1 MACTASK
8 SFVRFVVALACLLGG
23 ASSARA
29 QTTTT
34 YGSGGSSNTFTG
46 DTINPGD
53 TVLLNNGATV
63 TGNVTANGTLQFN
76 QTAALTIS
84 STISGTGTLALT
96 NTGTLNLTSASGGR
110 NTVLLDMTTT
120 VSSGLLQIRSA
131 SATAILWVG
140 GSSTGTLN
148 VTGGSVQS
156 GASYLGYNAGSL
168 GTATVS
174 SGTWA
179 NNSSRDLIVGYS
191 GTGTLTVTGGYVSN
205 GSGYIGRQGGG
216 VGTAMVSSGTWA
228 NASNLSVGEQGT
240 GTLNV
245 TGGYVSAGSSGA
257 YLGYN
262 PGGVGTATVS
272 SGTLASAGNLTVGPQ
287 GTGTLNVTG
296 GYVNNASG
304 YIGYNVGGVGTANVS
319 SGTWANS
326 GNLTVGSSGTGTL
339 TMSGGLVSVSGTL
352 SKGTYGTINLNSGGT
367 LQIGVG
373 GTTGVLGVSTLTNN
387 GTLIFNRSDDSTY
400 SGIISGTGA
409 VSKLGDGTLTLSG
422 SNGYTGATAV
432 NAGVLSY
439 GASNVL
445 SDSTAVTVAGGGLN
459 LGSYNDT
466 VASFTITSGSLFG
479 SGKLTAATYAI
490 GGGTV
495 ASNLGAGSMTVTANS
510 NLNGTTDATS
520 VSLNAGTLTLGS
532 ASRFTS
538 NQVALTGTS
547 GGSLSLGGNEAVGS
561 LAGGFNVALGSAT
574 LSTGND
580 NTSTN
585 YSGILSGS
593 GGLTKAGTGTF
604 TLSGSNGYTGA
615 TAINAGKMLV
625 NGQLGNTAVAVNAG
639 GLLGGSGRILGNV
652 TVASSG
658 TLAPGN
664 SPGVLTVGSLSLLAG
679 SHTLMEI
686 SGTSASLYDQVVGTG
701 TGGLTYGGSLDLV
714 MSGSYANGTTF
725 HLFSNFSSPFIGDF
739 AAVGLSATG
748 EYAGLIFSDSDHVG
762 GVWTSS
768 WTTNHQ
774 RLVFTAG
781 TGDLVVVPEPSTYA
795 MVLAGLA
802 CGGWQMWR
810 RRRRGLAPTLAA

>member
-1 MACTASK
+1 MSFRKIAIRSAS
-8 SFVRFVVALACLLGG
+8 SFPGFALAGLLAAGLA
-23 ASSARA
+23 ASPVRA
-29 QTTTT
+29 ATTT
-34 YGSGGSSNTFTG
+34 YASAYSGG
-46 DTINPGD
+46 TINPGD

-63 TGNVTANGTLQFN
+63 TGNITANGTLQFN
-76 QTAALTIS
+76 QTGALTIS
-84 STISGTGTLALT
+84 STISGTGTLSLT

-245 TGGYVSAGSSGA
+245 TGGYVSAGSGGA

-326 GNLTVGSSGTGTL
+326 GDLVVGASGTGTL

-352 SKGTYGTINLNSGGT
+352 SQGTSGTINLNSGGT

-387 GTLIFNRSDDSTY
+387 GTLVFNRSDDSTY
-400 SGIISGTGA
+400 SGSITGSGSVTKQGGGRLTLAGPDAYSGRTTISG
-409 VSKLGDGTLTLSG
+409 GTL
-422 SNGYTGATAV
+422 A
-432 NAGVLSY
+432 
-439 GASNVL
+439 
-445 SDSTAVTVAGGGLN
+445 
-459 LGSYNDT
+459 
-466 VASFTITSGSLFG
+466 
-479 SGKLTAATYAI
+479 
-490 GGGTV
+490 
-495 ASNLGAGSMTVTANS
+495 
-510 NLNGTTDATS
+510 
-520 VSLNAGTLTLGS
+520 
-532 ASRFTS
+532 
-538 NQVALTGTS
+538 
-547 GGSLSLGGNEAVGS
+547 
-561 LAGGFNVALGSAT
+561 
-574 LSTGND
+574 
-580 NTSTN
+580 
-585 YSGILSGS
+585 LSGS
-593 GGLTKAGTGTF
+593 GSIGTGGLDLGTNGIF
-604 TLSGSNGYTGA
+604 DLAALASGTYSLPATGNLTGA
-615 TAINAGKMLV
+615 
-625 NGQLGNTAVAVNAG
+625 
-639 GLLGGSGRILGNV
+639 
-652 TVASSG
+652 G
-658 TLAPGN
+658 TLAGNSKTLAVLGSFLPGN
-664 SPGVLTVGSLSLLAG
+664 SPGTVTLGSGFTLDLS
-679 SHTLMEI
+679 S
-686 SGTSASLYDQVVGTG
+686 SGTSVFQITSPLYTASSFDLVNGTG
-701 TGGLTYGGSLDLV
+701 SVTFGGILSLDFSGGTYAAGVNLVQIFANTGGVLG
-714 MSGSYANGTTF
+714 
-725 HLFSNFSSPFIGDF
+725 NFSS
-739 AAVGLSATG
+739 VVWTGLAEGQTASFNAATG
-748 EYAGLIFSDSDHVG
+748 FISISA
-762 GVWTSS
+762 
-768 WTTNHQ
+768 
-774 RLVFTAG
+774 
-781 TGDLVVVPEPSTYA
+781 VPEPSTCA
-795 MVLAGLA
+795 LALAGLA
-802 CGGWQMWR
+802 YGGYSLVR
-810 RRRRGLAPTLAA
+810 RRKRARHPAVNVISM